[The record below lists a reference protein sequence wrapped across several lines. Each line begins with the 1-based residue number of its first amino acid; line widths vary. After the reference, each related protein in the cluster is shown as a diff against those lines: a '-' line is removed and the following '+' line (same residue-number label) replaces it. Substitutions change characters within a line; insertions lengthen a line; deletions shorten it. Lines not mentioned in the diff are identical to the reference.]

1 MNQVDP
7 QKNKRKESK
16 QKSKEALG
24 KLGID
29 LATLDLSE
37 HEEIIASEVVS
48 ADEIQVTFNGVW
60 FFFFLPL
67 PLATKTLD
75 AQTVSGS
82 GMQTSAVSIRS
93 SPSSEKPS
101 SSRFA
106 TRNCSRARQDSLAR
120 QRESCSTVRP
130 VVER

>member
-48 ADEIQVTFNGVW
+48 ADEIQVTFKGAFSFCPLNWPTKSLMLTPCPVPACRRRRSRSDH
-60 FFFFLPL
+60 LPASRSRHL
-67 PLATKTLD
+67 
-75 AQTVSGS
+75 
-82 GMQTSAVSIRS
+82 SAVL
-93 SPSSEKPS
+93 P
-101 SSRFA
+101 A
-106 TRNCSRARQDSLAR
+106 
-120 QRESCSTVRP
+120 
-130 VVER
+130 VV

>member
-1 MNQVDP
+1 MAPSAQTKKLILDGSLFVLSQVAFYYAFKVRHCRRATVFLPAGWLTDNFAPAQVIMNQVDP

-48 ADEIQVTFNGVW
+48 ADEIQVTFKGAC
-60 FFFFLPL
+60 FFLAP
-67 PLATKTLD
+67 
-75 AQTVSGS
+75 
-82 GMQTSAVSIRS
+82 SIGHQNS
-93 SPSSEKPS
+93 
-101 SSRFA
+101 
-106 TRNCSRARQDSLAR
+106 
-120 QRESCSTVRP
+120 
-130 VVER
+130 

>member
-7 QKNKRKESK
+7 QKSKRKESK

-48 ADEIQVTFNGVW
+48 ADEIQVTFKGAWMIHRVLNTEGKWTPFPYRLCV
-60 FFFFLPL
+60 
-67 PLATKTLD
+67 
-75 AQTVSGS
+75 
-82 GMQTSAVSIRS
+82 GMQMSAVSIRS

-101 SSRFA
+101 SFRSA
-106 TRNCSRARQDSLAR
+106 TRSCLRARQGFLAR
-120 QRESCSTVRP
+120 QRESCSTARP

>member
-1 MNQVDP
+1 MSQVDP

-48 ADEIQVTFNGVW
+48 ADEIQVTFKGV
-60 FFFFLPL
+60 F
-67 PLATKTLD
+67 
-75 AQTVSGS
+75 
-82 GMQTSAVSIRS
+82 S
-93 SPSSEKPS
+93 S
-101 SSRFA
+101 FA
-106 TRNCSRARQDSLAR
+106 
-120 QRESCSTVRP
+120 P
-130 VVER
+130 F